1 MNAFDE
7 LRQQVATLENSFKN
21 LTIPKADGVSDEQYD
36 QDLYT
41 HVYEAYDVC
50 LMVEDQLKK
59 VRSSLRKK
67 YKVTDKDIKK
77 WIEESDEKVSPSG
90 QSTTPQPTNFQ
101 QQEESPEPV
110 APVEDKAE
118 SQTPDNLEPP
128 KLVRQNAMS
137 KAKVGLKK
145 SPAKTR

>member
-90 QSTTPQPTNFQ
+90 AQPLSTTPPT
-101 QQEESPEPV
+101 QQESSPVEPEPV
-110 APVEDKAE
+110 APAE
-118 SQTPDNLEPP
+118 DNLEPP